1 MKYTFKIVS
10 IGENVSNFLS
20 TSKCVTII
28 DEGCS
33 EGLAA
38 MSIVHTKGK
47 LKGEV
52 APGDNLEWGALKFKV
67 TGVGDVVNKNLNE
80 IGHCTILFNGKVNLP
95 GQMSIE
101 GSYLPNFNIGDTIK
115 IY

>member
-1 MKYTFKIVS
+1 MKYEFEVVS
-10 IGENVSNFLS
+10 VGENVSNFLS
-20 TSKCVTII
+20 TSKCITII

-38 MSIVHTKGK
+38 MSIVHTRGK
-47 LKGEV
+47 LKGGIS
-52 APGDNLEWGALKFKV
+52 AGDTLEWGALKFKV
-67 TGVGDVVNKNLNE
+67 TEVGAEVNKNLSE

-101 GSYLPNFNIGDTIK
+101 GSYLPNFNYYLYGFFI
-115 IY
+115 